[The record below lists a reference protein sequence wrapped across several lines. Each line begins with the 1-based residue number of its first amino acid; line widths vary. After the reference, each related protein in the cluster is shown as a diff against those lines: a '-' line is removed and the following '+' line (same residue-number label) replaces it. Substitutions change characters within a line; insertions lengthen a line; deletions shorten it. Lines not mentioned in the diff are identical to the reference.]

1 MEMEYNWNDFHFHAA
16 CTFTGQL
23 STAEERSSPTACS
36 ITHYPLSYTCKN
48 TFMCQ
53 CKQMD
58 HLGSCFIGSQL
69 AQPGYQIAKIFTHWM
84 SPDVSANLSSE
95 SSYKGW
101 LYKGV
106 YKGQVQLLCQLYNL
120 RWEQTLYRLLLLLSP
135 LASRTTIT
143 PAIKIQLEIIQ
154 YTSARW

>member
-23 STAEERSSPTACS
+23 STAEERSCPTACS
-36 ITHYPLSYTCKN
+36 ITHYPLSHTCKN
-48 TFMCQ
+48 TFTRQ

-69 AQPGYQIAKIFTHWM
+69 AQGYQIAKIFTHWM
-84 SPDVSANLSSE
+84 SPDVSANLSTE

-106 YKGQVQLLCQLYNL
+106 YRGQVQCASLSAV
-120 RWEQTLYRLLLLLSP
+120 QTQTRATLHRPLTHVSP
-135 LASRTTIT
+135 LASRTTTT
-143 PAIKIQLEIIQ
+143 PA
-154 YTSARW
+154 R